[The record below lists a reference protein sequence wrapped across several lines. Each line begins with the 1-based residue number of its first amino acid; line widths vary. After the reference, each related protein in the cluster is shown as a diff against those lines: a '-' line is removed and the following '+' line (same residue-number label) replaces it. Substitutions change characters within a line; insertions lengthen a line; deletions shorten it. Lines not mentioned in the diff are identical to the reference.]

1 MILSYEIPEDYRFHE
16 RFKYF
21 IGLSGLKQKDI
32 AKKLNVTDG
41 AVNKWKDGSRFPK
54 DEQRLLRISEILGIK
69 IVDLFPNSKQTR
81 NEIVKEELK
90 NNIDN
95 YIDYI
100 PNNPLPSTLKKIPFD
115 HGNPTSNRIILEN
128 SMENATHIYIDKLML
143 SKEYQQSKELKA
155 VAIIGDS
162 MEPCLSHGDV
172 VIYTPT
178 NHYMGKGKY
187 VLQSSTGLEVASVSK
202 LRKENTLVVSSD
214 NPTYP
219 TETFNQNE
227 LDLLEFI
234 GFVIGSIR
242 RS

>member
-1 MILSYEIPEDYRFHE
+1 MLQIEEKATFHRRMRHFMTQKKITNE
-16 RFKYF
+16 YISNI
-21 IGLSGLKQKDI
+21 IG
-32 AKKLNVTDG
+32 VTKG
-41 AVNKWKDGSRFPK
+41 AVTHWSNGKRFPK
-54 DEQRLLRISEILGIK
+54 EEKHITSIAEILE
-69 IVDLFPNSKQTR
+69 VTVLDLFPNSDKSR
-81 NEIVKEELK
+81 KKIAIEELK
-90 NNIDN
+90 NNFDQ

-115 HGNPTSNRIILEN
+115 HGNPTNNKIILEN
-128 SMENATHIYIDKLML
+128 RMEKAEYIFVDKLML
-143 SKEYQQSKELKA
+143 SREYQESNNLKA

-172 VIYTPT
+172 VIYSPT
-178 NHYMGKGKY
+178 KSYMGKGKY

-214 NPTYP
+214 NATYP
-219 TETFNQNE
+219 TETFNEDE